1 MQEKNNSLKSIIEY
15 FYFWEENTPDSVF
28 LRQPNG
34 NEWITLTFKEAGMEA
49 RKMAT
54 ALQKQGLQQGDHI
67 GIYSKNCYHWVLADL
82 AIHMGGYVSVP
93 YYASLPKDQLKTV
106 IDLSDLK
113 ALFVGK
119 LDNWGTREEILPQGL
134 KVIKFPHYP
143 DNAEIPIGIDWDE
156 LIEENK
162 PLKENYI
169 PNLDDLWTILFT
181 SGTTGLPKGVMHIHR
196 SPALIMHHERQTD
209 WVGVFH
215 IKNSRFFSYLPLN
228 HAGERIGVE
237 STAITVGGSISFV
250 ESIDTFVKNLRET
263 QPTLFFSVPRIWNKF
278 YQGILEKIPKKQLDF
293 YLKVPILRN
302 VIKNKILEGIGLKH
316 VKVAATGAAITPAF
330 VKEFYKKLGIHLIEA
345 YGMTELCGSIT
356 NSIDLNSPF
365 DSVGKVVP
373 FAELK
378 IDPEDG
384 EVLIKTPYMMKGYY
398 KDPEKTNEVLKD
410 NWMHSGDIGHITEDG
425 FVKITGRKSD
435 AFKTSKGKY
444 IVPNP
449 IEEIILANDYIEQ
462 VCVVGLGLPNP
473 IVLVQLSEVG
483 MTTSKDIIEE
493 SCEETLDNLNK
504 KLPNYERIKVMV
516 IIKKEVWSE
525 ENKLLTPTL
534 KIRRNEIHIKY
545 NKHYLAWFNSENK
558 IIWDA

>member
-1 MQEKNNSLKSIIEY
+1 MQEKNTSIKSIIEY
-15 FYFWEENTPDSVF
+15 FYFWEENTPDTVF
-28 LRQPNG
+28 LRQPFG
-34 NEWITLTFKEAGMEA
+34 NKWTTLTFKEAGLEA

-54 ALQKQGLQQGDHI
+54 ALHHQGLQKGDHV

-82 AIHMGGYVSVP
+82 AIHMGGFVSVP

-106 IDLSDLK
+106 IGLSDLK
-113 ALFVGK
+113 GLFVGK
-119 LDNWGTREEILPQGL
+119 LDEWGTKEEVLPEGL
-134 KVIKFPHYP
+134 KVIKFPQYP
-143 DNAEIPIGIDWDE
+143 ENAEIPIGLDWDE
-156 LIEENK
+156 LIKESQ
-162 PLKENYI
+162 PLEENYI

-196 SPALIMHHERQTD
+196 SPALIMEHEKQTS
-209 WVGVFH
+209 WVGLFH

-237 STAITVGGSISFV
+237 TTAITVGGSISFV
-250 ESIDTFVKNLRET
+250 ENIDTFVKNLRGT

-278 YQGILEKIPKKQLDF
+278 YLGILEKVPKKQLEF
-293 YLKVPILRN
+293 YLKVPILRTF
-302 VIKNKILEGIGLKH
+302 IKNKILKGLGLNH

-330 VKEFYKKLGIHLIEA
+330 LKEFYKKLGIHLIEA

-356 NSIDLNSPF
+356 NSIDLNSPY

-378 IDPEDG
+378 IDPKDG
-384 EVLIKTPYMMKGYY
+384 EVLIKTPYMMTGYY

-410 NWMHSGDIGHITEDG
+410 DWMYSGDIGHITEEG
-425 FVKITGRKSD
+425 FVIITGRKSD

-449 IEEIILANDYIEQ
+449 IEETILENDFIEQ

-473 IVLVQLSEVG
+473 IALIQLSEDAIG
-483 MTTSKDIIEE
+483 KPKGIIEASLE
-493 SCEETLDNLNK
+493 DLLVNLNK
-504 KLPNYERIKVMV
+504 DLPNYEKVTTLV
-516 IIKKEVWSE
+516 IITKEVWSE
-525 ENKLLTPTL
+525 ENHLLTPTL
-534 KIRRNEIHIKY
+534 KIKRNEINHTYKDY
-545 NKHYLAWFNSENK
+545 YLDWFNHENK
-558 IIWDA
+558 IVWEA

>member
-1 MQEKNNSLKSIIEY
+1 MKNNAIKSIIEY
-15 FYFWEENTPDSVF
+15 FYFWEETTPDATF
-28 LRQPNG
+28 LRQPDG
-34 NEWITLTFKEAGMEA
+34 KEWISLTYKEAGIEA

-54 ALQKQGLQQGDHI
+54 ALQKEGLKKGAHI

-82 AIHMGGYVSVP
+82 AIQIGGFVSVP
-93 YYASLPKDQLKTV
+93 YYASLPKEQLKIV
-106 IDLSDLK
+106 VNLSDLDG
-113 ALFVGK
+113 LFVGK
-119 LDNWGTREEILPQGL
+119 LDDWGSKEEVLPEGL

-143 DNAEIPIGIDWDE
+143 GNAEIPVGLEWDE
-156 LIEENK
+156 LIKANE
-162 PLKENYI
+162 PLEENYI
-169 PNLDDLWTILFT
+169 PNLEDLWTILFT
-181 SGTTGLPKGVMHIHR
+181 SGTTGMPKGVMHIHR
-196 SPALIMHHERQTD
+196 SPALIMHHEKETN

-228 HAGERIGVE
+228 HVGERIGVE
-237 STAITVGGSISFV
+237 STAITVGGSMSFV
-250 ESIDTFVKNLRET
+250 ESIDTFVRNLRET

-278 YQGILEKIPKKQLDF
+278 YLGILEKIPKKQLDF
-293 YLKVPILRN
+293 YLKVPILKN
-302 VIKNKILEGIGLKH
+302 IVKNKILEGIGLKH

-356 NSIDLNSPF
+356 NSIDLNSPS

-373 FAELK
+373 YAELK

-398 KDPEKTNEVLKD
+398 NDPEQTNQVLKGE
-410 NWMHSGDIGHITEDG
+410 WMYSGDIGHITEDG

-449 IEEIILANDYIEQ
+449 IEEIILANDFMEQ

-473 IVLVQLSEVG
+473 IALIQLSE
-483 MTTSKDIIEE
+483 MALATTKEIVKE
-493 SCEETLDNLNK
+493 SCEETLDSLNK
-504 KLPNYERIKVMV
+504 NLPNYEKIKVLV
-516 IIKKEVWSE
+516 IITKDIWSE

-534 KIRRNEIHIKY
+534 KIRRNEIHNAY
-545 NKHYLAWFNSENK
+545 SEHYLTWYNSDKK
-558 IIWDA
+558 IVWYA